1 MSAPRWDAII
11 IGSGIGGLACA
22 AALAKCGRK
31 ALVLEQH
38 FAAGGLTQTFS
49 REGYTWDVGLHYLG
63 DMGPQGVQLL
73 DWISEGG
80 IEVAPTGA
88 TFDTVHFPGGF
99 EFSFA
104 SPEEATRRSLQQQ
117 FPEAGRE
124 IDDFFEALDGAQRAA
139 MAVFRM
145 RALPGPLAAA
155 YRWWTRRLVERWVAR
170 SIDEVLRET
179 ISDPKLRAVLSSQWP
194 DHGGSPRTGSFAM
207 HAQVMRHFLG
217 GSRYPVGGAGVFA
230 KALVPVI
237 ERAGG
242 AVALNARV
250 ERLLVEGGRVA
261 GARLAD
267 GSEHRAAAVI
277 SACGARN
284 TVESLLPAE
293 LRDAQWVRDILSL
306 ELSPCH
312 AGLYLGLAGDIRTA
326 GATTANHWI
335 YGTWDTGAATWR
347 DPERTEPPL
356 MFISFPSL
364 KDADH
369 DPGPQQRNTAEPWCG
384 WTGKPAPWQD
394 SSGQPS
400 RRVRALQGDA
410 RRTPVGPL
418 QALFS
423 AHRAADP
430 LQRGV
435 HAAHHGALHPLA
447 ARRGLRSRADTRA
460 LPVAQPRHPHPAER
474 AVSRRAGCREPRHH
488 GRDDGWH
495 HGGRRDCAGNSPQA
509 DLMIEFKLP
518 SLGADMDEGKLLEWK
533 VRPGDKV
540 KRGDLVA
547 VVETPKAAV
556 DVEIWQDGV
565 VRSSTGHTIHWVRSW
580 RA

>member
-1 MSAPRWDAII
+1 MSAPRWDAIV

-63 DMGPQGVQLL
+63 DMGAQGVQLL

-88 TFDTVHFPGGF
+88 TFDTVHFPDGF
-99 EFSFA
+99 EFSFE
-104 SPEEATRRSLQQQ
+104 SPEEATRRNLKQR
-117 FPEAGRE
+117 FPAAESE

-155 YRWWTRRLVERWVAR
+155 YRWWKRGLVERWVAR

-179 ISDPKLRAVLSSQWP
+179 VSDPKLRAVLSSQWP

-217 GSRYPVGGAGVFA
+217 VSRYPVGGAGVFA

-250 ERLLVEGGRVA
+250 ERLLVEGGRIT

-277 SACGARN
+277 SDAGARN

-306 ELSPCH
+306 ELTPCH
-312 AGLYLGLAGDIRTA
+312 AGLYLGLAGDIRAA

-347 DPERTEPPL
+347 DPEHTEPPL

-364 KDADH
+364 KDAGH
-369 DPGPQQRNTAEPWCG
+369 DPGPGERHTAEAVVWVD
-384 WTGKPAPWQD
+384 WEAFAPWQD
-394 SSGQPS
+394 SSLGHRTDSYARYKAMLGERLLAHFKRCFPRIAPLIRYSEVSTPLTMAHYIRSPRGAVYSLAPTPARFLS
-400 RRVRALQGDA
+400 RSLGI
-410 RRTPVGPL
+410 RTPLKGL
-418 QALFS
+418 YLAGQD
-423 AHRAADP
+423 AASP
-430 LQRGV
+430 GITGAMMGGIM
-435 HAAHHGALHPLA
+435 AAGAVAPQVFRKFA
-447 ARRGLRSRADTRA
+447 A
-460 LPVAQPRHPHPAER
+460 
-474 AVSRRAGCREPRHH
+474 
-488 GRDDGWH
+488 
-495 HGGRRDCAGNSPQA
+495 
-509 DLMIEFKLP
+509 
-518 SLGADMDEGKLLEWK
+518 
-533 VRPGDKV
+533 
-540 KRGDLVA
+540 
-547 VVETPKAAV
+547 
-556 DVEIWQDGV
+556 
-565 VRSSTGHTIHWVRSW
+565 
-580 RA
+580 